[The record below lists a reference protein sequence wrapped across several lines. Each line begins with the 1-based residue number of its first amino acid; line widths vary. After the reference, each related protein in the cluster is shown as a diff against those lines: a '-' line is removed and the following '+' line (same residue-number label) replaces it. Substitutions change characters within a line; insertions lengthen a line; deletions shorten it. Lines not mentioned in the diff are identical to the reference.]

1 MAVSMVI
8 PMTVSMAISLSIFT
22 PIVVSMAVSMVIA
35 MAIVMPDVSSVG
47 VFVFSDLLL
56 VFNEMRTRRIRRER
70 EGKRQEG
77 HFLTCKC

>member
-1 MAVSMVI
+1 MAI
-8 PMTVSMAISLSIFT
+8 PMMVPMAIPLSIFT
-22 PIVVSMAVSMVIA
+22 PIVVSMVIA

-47 VFVFSDLLL
+47 VFVLSDLLI
-56 VFNEMRTRRIRRER
+56 VFNKMRTRRIRRER